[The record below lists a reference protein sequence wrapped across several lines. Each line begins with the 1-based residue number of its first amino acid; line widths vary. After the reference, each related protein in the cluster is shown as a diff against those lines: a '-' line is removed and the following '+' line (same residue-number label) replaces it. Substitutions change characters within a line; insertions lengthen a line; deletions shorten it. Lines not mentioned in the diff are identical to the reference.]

1 MPTMRLD
8 GLDLYYEVAGA
19 GPRLLFFNGSG
30 ATLASVAPLMSML
43 YGDFEIAAFDQR
55 GIGRTPLPER
65 PYAMADLAG
74 DALALADHLGWQ
86 SFEAMG
92 VSFGGMVAQEVAVTA
107 PDRIDRLALLCT
119 SSGGAGAA
127 SFPLQTLTDL
137 DPAERAA
144 VSAKILDSRFTPE
157 WLETHEGARTLVS
170 MMGEGADS
178 EESAETRKGKEWQM
192 QARRGHDVYERLPRI
207 TCPTIVASGRYDGIA
222 PEANGAA
229 IAAQIPNSTFRVFEG
244 GHAFFVQDPAAFPE
258 ITAFLLKD

>member
-1 MPTMRLD
+1 MATVRLD
-8 GLDLYYEVAGA
+8 GFDLYYEVAGT

-30 ATLASVAPLMSML
+30 ASLATVAPIISML
-43 YGDFEIAAFDQR
+43 YADFEIAAFDQR

-65 PYAMADLAG
+65 LYSMADLAG
-74 DALALADHLGWQ
+74 DALALADHLGWH

-107 PDRIDRLALLCT
+107 PERIDRLALLCT
-119 SSGGAGAA
+119 SAGGAGAS
-127 SFPLQTLTDL
+127 SFPLQTLKDL
-137 DPAERAA
+137 DPAERAV

-170 MMGEGADS
+170 MMGEGADAQ
-178 EESAETRKGKEWQM
+178 ESDEVRKGKEWQL
-192 QARRGHDVYERLPRI
+192 QARREHDVYDRLPRI

-258 ITAFLLKD
+258 IKDFLLKN